1 MATVKFLYGA
11 ICLIAFSWG
20 SLPGSNL
27 LSIARAEIGVREA
40 TNRNDGARVEE
51 YLAAVGLKK
60 GDKYCAAYVSWCF
73 KKAGYLAP
81 RTGWCPALFPK
92 DRLVKEPFP
101 GCVFGLYFP
110 SLKRIAHVGFVER
123 IRGKYC
129 VTIEGNTN
137 PEGSREGG
145 GVFRRM
151 RYRKTIS
158 KYANWL

>member
-1 MATVKFLYGA
+1 VESRIHGDMYVRFGGEHMETYYSNIERRWVL
-11 ICLIAFSWG
+11 
-20 SLPGSNL
+20 SL
-27 LSIARAEIGVREA
+27 R
-40 TNRNDGARVEE
+40 
-51 YLAAVGLKK
+51 
-60 GDKYCAAYVSWCF
+60 F
-73 KKAGYLAP
+73 KKAGYPAP
-81 RTGWCPALFPK
+81 RTGWSPALFPK
-92 DRLVKEPFP
+92 DKLVKEPFP
-101 GCVFGLYFP
+101 ACVFGLYFP